1 MPCIVRRP
9 DPLLL
14 RGTLTVF
21 KRRCGTPTCRCATG
35 DPHESPALT
44 FTEQG
49 RTKTVT
55 LRPADVAEV
64 EAALA
69 RYEQERRA
77 LEARAE
83 EGITQLRAR
92 LAARRRGTHR

>member
-21 KRRCGTPTCRCATG
+21 KRRCGKPGCRCASG
-35 DPHESPALT
+35 DAHESPALT
-44 FTEQG
+44 YTEAG

-55 LRPADVAEV
+55 LAPGEVAEV

-69 RYEQERRA
+69 RYQQ
-77 LEARAE
+77 ARAE
-83 EGITQLRAR
+83 LDARADDGLAQLRAR
-92 LAARRRGTHR
+92 RAARRQGKAR